1 MHPLNFSCVERLLRP
16 SGATQRSWKDLAIE
30 FERSSSSFSPL
41 TVLDILDKFR
51 EDYQQNM
58 GSRDKQRT
66 MINEPSLMKVIST
79 CIKEIS
85 SFTSQDICRL
95 IHITT
100 IGIQWR
106 DSTLLRGLEPTILER
121 MSGLSTENLIDCIEA
136 FTALRCGS
144 RPFWEAA
151 ISAVTNMDLNREQ
164 LMRVVRTVESSGTAF
179 YKPVYVLQ
187 ELQGLV
193 FRETTR
199 VDVPLS
205 NSEIRDLIG
214 VYTRWN
220 KALKSEY
227 KHFVSRLL
235 ARLDFG
241 AFDPGAFAD
250 ILSTL
255 ADGGKCDPEEI
266 KPFAQRTL
274 QQAASHFDSSV
285 NVGIVI
291 KMTMGMSKLGTGDKA
306 LYEKMAGLI
315 GDRIARVPI
324 AKLVSLYS
332 IFSKYFGLV
341 NPVRLNEN
349 NFGPS
354 AIADEFMMACESK
367 FLAKLSR
374 FSVREVARIMQSAAL
389 ARRGSPELWSGLTTV
404 LSQSLSDEGSETVSP
419 EEVWGLLF
427 AVSEMN
433 LSLPGDLAQQLIVVT
448 LERIH
453 LLKNFNSA
461 LFFASTQL
469 RSDPHQQAQFL
480 QQILQLMDLESVVE
494 STDPSVV
501 LANLSLRHLIR
512 DNSPETTEIVD
523 STNIDVH
530 MYFESCRSVI
540 ATAVLDDIQTVL
552 QETLQ
557 STVTRQGDIADY
569 LIPEKQIAVLVSS
582 PVQVLPNGGPSG
594 TAILRHI
601 VVEQSLPGWQVIN
614 LSAVDWIQ
622 RNQDGKIDLILSS
635 LDKHVV
641 ELDQPVVSEAVPTA
655 SEPEDS
661 IEEKFDLSPFVRKD
675 RRAAHRKR
683 APPSDELPW
692 VSTVLTLRRGRRKFR
707 KNIP

>member
-1 MHPLNFSCVERLLRP
+1 M
-16 SGATQRSWKDLAIE
+16 
-30 FERSSSSFSPL
+30 
-41 TVLDILDKFR
+41 LDILDKFR
-51 EDYQQNM
+51 EDYQRNM

-66 MINEPSLMKVIST
+66 MINEPSFIKVLSS
-79 CIKEIS
+79 CVKEIS
-85 SFTSQDICRL
+85 TFTSQDICRL

-106 DSTLLRGLEPTILER
+106 DSTLLRGLEPTILAR
-121 MSGLSTENLIDCIEA
+121 MPGLSTENLIDCIEA

-164 LMRVVRTVESSGTAF
+164 LMRIVRTVESSGTAF
-179 YKPVYVLQ
+179 YKPVFVLQ
-187 ELQGLV
+187 ELQGYV
-193 FRETTR
+193 FGETTR
-199 VDVPLS
+199 VDLPLS

-214 VYTRWN
+214 VYTRWD

-227 KHFVSRLL
+227 KPLVSRLL

-241 AFDPGAFAD
+241 AFDPVPFSD

-255 ADGGKCDPEEI
+255 ADGGKCDPQEL
-266 KPFAQRTL
+266 KQFAQRIL
-274 QQAASHFDSSV
+274 QQASHFDSSV

-291 KMTMGMSKLGTGDKA
+291 KMAISMSKLGIGDKEF
-306 LYEKMAGLI
+306 YDKMAGLI
-315 GDRIARVPI
+315 GEQIVRVPL
-324 AKLVSLYS
+324 AKLVTLYS
-332 IFSKYFGLV
+332 IFSRHFGLV
-341 NPVRLNEN
+341 NPVRLNEM

-354 AIADEFMMACESK
+354 AIAHEFMVACESR

-374 FSVREVARIMQSAAL
+374 FSVREVARIMQSVAL
-389 ARRGSPELWSGLTTV
+389 VRRGSPELWSGLTTV

-433 LSLPGDLAQQLIVVT
+433 LSLPGVLAQQLIVVT

-469 RSDPHQQAQFL
+469 RSDPDQQAQFL
-480 QQILQLMDLESVVE
+480 QQILQLMDVESVVE
-494 STDPSVV
+494 STDPSVI
-501 LANLSLRHLIR
+501 LANLTLRHVIR
-512 DNSPETTEIVD
+512 ENSPEILGIIE
-523 STNIDVH
+523 STNPDVH
-530 MYFESCRSVI
+530 LYFESCRSVI
-540 ATAVLDDIQTVL
+540 APAVLDDMHAVL
-552 QETLQ
+552 ENTLQ
-557 STVTRQGDIADY
+557 STVTRQGDDADF
-569 LIPEKQIAVLVSS
+569 LIPEKNIAVLVSS
-582 PVQVLPNGGPSG
+582 PVQVLPDGGPSG

-601 VVEQSLPGWQVIN
+601 VLEQSLPGWQVIN
-614 LSAVDWIQ
+614 LSAVDWIK
-622 RNQDGKIDLILSS
+622 RNQEGKIHLILSS
-635 LDKHVV
+635 LEKHVV
-641 ELDQPVVSEAVPTA
+641 ELDQPVVSEAVPA

-661 IEEKFDLSPFVRKD
+661 IEEEFDLSPFVRKD

-692 VSTVLTLRRGRRKFR
+692 VSTVVTLRRGRRKFR
-707 KNIP
+707 KNSH